1 MANRTKSIP
10 TCIGEN
16 IRRFRLQVSLTQKEL
31 AEKLYRSE
39 SAVRMWELGKSEP
52 DGDTLVNMANIFGVS
67 VDHIL
72 GKEPSHLP
80 PSNLSPL
87 PQRGMRVLPVYET
100 VSAGFGAQA
109 EDCIIDYL
117 PCFIISDSE
126 AENSIA
132 IKVKGDSMYPKIEDG
147 DIIRVIKQNNAD
159 DGQIAVVLVDDEGFV
174 KRVHYTADGIEL
186 QSINPL
192 YPPMHFKA
200 TDTDRIRIVGIVRQ
214 IIKNV

>member
-72 GKEPSHLP
+72 GKEQ
-80 PSNLSPL
+80 SPA
-87 PQRGMRVLPVYET
+87 PRPTENT
-100 VSAGFGAQA
+100 VTLFGR
-109 EDCIIDYL
+109 
-117 PCFIISDSE
+117 
-126 AENSIA
+126 
-132 IKVKGDSMYPKIEDG
+132 DG
-147 DIIRVIKQNNAD
+147 RK
-159 DGQIAVVLVDDEGFV
+159 
-174 KRVHYTADGIEL
+174 
-186 QSINPL
+186 
-192 YPPMHFKA
+192 
-200 TDTDRIRIVGIVRQ
+200 TDRTLTEEQYKLILGLLDQ
-214 IIKNV
+214 MPGEDKK